1 MGKRWMTKMTNVFQI
16 YFMHNI
22 KKIVML
28 LLFLLNYIILLV

>member
-1 MGKRWMTKMTNVFQI
+1 MEKRWMTKMTYVFQI
-16 YFMHNI
+16 YSMHNI